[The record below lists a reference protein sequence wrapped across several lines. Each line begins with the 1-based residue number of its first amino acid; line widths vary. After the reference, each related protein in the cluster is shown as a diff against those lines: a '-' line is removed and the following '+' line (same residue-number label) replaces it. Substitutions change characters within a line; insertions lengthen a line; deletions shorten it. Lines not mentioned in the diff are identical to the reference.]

1 MSTPRNCADP
11 RANKSWQPLLDAQ
24 GEGAVIRTQR
34 ETCINQTGWGAGN
47 EQSQGEK
54 IPPNHFPF
62 AFLISSQILSLV
74 QGNVV
79 KTVDEG
85 LCCRPHELCLER
97 HAEDAKSSFD
107 NHHPRV
113 SKYTGV

>member
-1 MSTPRNCADP
+1 MQTLGPIKAGSPYLMP
-11 RANKSWQPLLDAQ
+11 KGKEQLLEPKERPVLTKLV
-24 GEGAVIRTQR
+24 G
-34 ETCINQTGWGAGN
+34 GAGN